1 MPHVDRPD
9 AGKGGD
15 PFGLP
20 VSDQRADRRPD
31 LVLVMA
37 FFVVVFFVAAFF
49 APVLVAA
56 FLASVLVAVTFLPVA
71 PLALAAFLAVASLG
85 PGFLAFLVPVLAV
98 AALLVAFAVLVVF
111 GPARLGSLDTA
122 AEPPDEPS
130 TVSVPGPGTTVVSFP
145 DGHRTLSIDPVAA
158 ATTPSRYG
166 PLPDDKRIRSPIFTT
181 KRTSQLTGREL

>member
-1 MPHVDRPD
+1 MV
-9 AGKGGD
+9 
-15 PFGLP
+15 
-20 VSDQRADRRPD
+20 
-31 LVLVMA
+31 A

-49 APVLVAA
+49 AP
-56 FLASVLVAVTFLPVA
+56 VLVAVTFLPVA
-71 PLALAAFLAVASLG
+71 PLALAAFLAVAALG

-111 GPARLGSLDTA
+111 DPARLGSLDTA

-130 TVSVPGPGTTVVSFP
+130 TVSVPGPGTTVVSLP

-166 PLPDDKRIRSPIFTT
+166 PLPDVKRIRSPIFTT
-181 KRTSQLTGREL
+181 TRTSPVDWQRTVRTSHLPEPPGRYDPLRPSVRVRRLIAVL